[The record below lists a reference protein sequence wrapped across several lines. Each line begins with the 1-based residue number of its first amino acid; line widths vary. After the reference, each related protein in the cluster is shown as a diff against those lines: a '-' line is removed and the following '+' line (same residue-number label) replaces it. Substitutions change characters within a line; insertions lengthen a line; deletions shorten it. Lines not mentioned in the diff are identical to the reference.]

1 MAGFDIDSYRANFKA
16 GARAYLFQC
25 KPLFPAQIVNS
36 NTDQAT
42 YLVRSS
48 TLPAGTIEPITTN
61 WQGFD
66 FKMAGKLTY
75 AEWSMMFNVDQDA
88 DVLKWYI
95 DWQRLIH
102 DPTSNQ
108 HSAPS
113 DYMVD
118 QVVEMLSLDGDPI
131 LKYKL
136 VGAWPS
142 TVEAV
147 TLDYATNDVAQ
158 FSVMF
163 NYQYHIVDRLVDYAR
178 VLSFA
183 G

>member
-1 MAGFDIDSYRANFKA
+1 MAGFDIDSFRANFQA

-25 KPLFPAQIVNS
+25 KPMFPLQVTNS
-36 NTDQAT
+36 DTDQAT

-48 TLPAGTIEPITTN
+48 SLPLSTLEEIPVN
-61 WQGFD
+61 WQGHD
-66 FKMAGKLTY
+66 YKMAGKYTFTD
-75 AEWSMMFNVDQDA
+75 WIITFNVDQDA
-88 DVLKWYI
+88 DILKWYI
-95 DWQRLIH
+95 DWQRLIL

-108 HSAPS
+108 HGAPA

-118 QVVEMLSLDGDPI
+118 QVVELLGLDGEPL

-136 VGAWPS
+136 VGAWPGE
-142 TVEAV
+142 VAAV
-147 TLDYATNDVAQ
+147 NLDYATNDTAQ
-158 FSVMF
+158 FDISF
-163 NYQYHIVDRLVDYAR
+163 RYQYHVVDRLVDYAR